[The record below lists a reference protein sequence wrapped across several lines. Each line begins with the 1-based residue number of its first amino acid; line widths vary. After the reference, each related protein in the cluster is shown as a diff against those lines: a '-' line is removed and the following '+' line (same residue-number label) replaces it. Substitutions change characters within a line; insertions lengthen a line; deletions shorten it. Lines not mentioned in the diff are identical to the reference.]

1 MFDIGLGEILLV
13 LFASL
18 FIFGPDRLPQVAAQA
33 ARALRQMR
41 EMAAGARAD
50 LTDALGPELTDLGK
64 DIGLGE
70 LRDLT
75 NLRALDPRK
84 TISSVLL
91 GTGDP
96 VTPASPT
103 PIASPPTPASPPAP
117 ANPSS
122 PAGATPPAAFDPD
135 AT

>member
-1 MFDIGLGEILLV
+1 VFDIGLGEILLV

-50 LTDALGPELTDLGK
+50 LTDALGPEFGDLGK
-64 DIGLGE
+64 DLGLGE

-96 VTPASPT
+96 ATPASP
-103 PIASPPTPASPPAP
+103 ASPAP
-117 ANPSS
+117 APAPLASPSTD
-122 PAGATPPAAFDPD
+122 PAPPSAPPAAFDPD

>member
-41 EMAAGARAD
+41 ELAAGARAD
-50 LTDALGPELTDLGK
+50 LTDAMGPEFTDLGK
-64 DIGLGE
+64 DLGLGE

-75 NLRALDPRK
+75 HQRALDPRK
-84 TISSVLL
+84 TITSVLL

-96 VTPASPT
+96 VTPASPASPAPAA
-103 PIASPPTPASPPAP
+103 PIASAPADPPPPA
-117 ANPSS
+117 
-122 PAGATPPAAFDPD
+122 TFDPD

>member
-41 EMAAGARAD
+41 ELAAGARAD
-50 LTDALGPELTDLGK
+50 LTDAMGPEFTDLGK
-64 DIGLGE
+64 DLGLGE

-84 TISSVLL
+84 TITSVLL

-96 VTPASPT
+96 VTPASPASPAPAA
-103 PIASPPTPASPPAP
+103 PIASAPADPPPPA
-117 ANPSS
+117 
-122 PAGATPPAAFDPD
+122 TFDPD

>member
-1 MFDIGLGEILLV
+1 
-13 LFASL
+13 
-18 FIFGPDRLPQVAAQA
+18 
-33 ARALRQMR
+33 
-41 EMAAGARAD
+41 
-50 LTDALGPELTDLGK
+50 LGPEFGDLGK
-64 DIGLGE
+64 DLGLGE

-96 VTPASPT
+96 ATPASP
-103 PIASPPTPASPPAP
+103 ASPAP
-117 ANPSS
+117 APAPLASPSTD
-122 PAGATPPAAFDPD
+122 PAPPSAPPAAFDPD

>member
-50 LTDALGPELTDLGK
+50 LTDALGPEFTDLGK
-64 DIGLGE
+64 DLGLGE

-84 TISSVLL
+84 TITSVLL

-96 VTPASPT
+96 VTPASPASPAPAA
-103 PIASPPTPASPPAP
+103 PIASAPADPPPPA
-117 ANPSS
+117 
-122 PAGATPPAAFDPD
+122 TFDPD

>member
-50 LTDALGPELTDLGK
+50 LTDALGPEFTDLGK
-64 DIGLGE
+64 DLGLGE

>member
-50 LTDALGPELTDLGK
+50 LTDALGPEFGDLGK
-64 DIGLGE
+64 DLGLGE

-84 TISSVLL
+84 TITSVLL

-96 VTPASPT
+96 VTPASPASPAPAA
-103 PIASPPTPASPPAP
+103 PIASAPADPPPPA
-117 ANPSS
+117 
-122 PAGATPPAAFDPD
+122 TFDPD

>member
-41 EMAAGARAD
+41 ELAAGARAD
-50 LTDALGPELTDLGK
+50 LTDAMGPEFTYLGK
-64 DIGLGE
+64 DLGLGE

-84 TISSVLL
+84 TITSVLL

-96 VTPASPT
+96 VTPASPASPAPAA
-103 PIASPPTPASPPAP
+103 PIASAPADPPPPA
-117 ANPSS
+117 
-122 PAGATPPAAFDPD
+122 TFDPD

>member
-41 EMAAGARAD
+41 ELAAGARAD
-50 LTDALGPELTDLGK
+50 LTDAMGPEFTDLGK
-64 DIGLGE
+64 DLGLGE

-84 TISSVLL
+84 TITSVLL

-96 VTPASPT
+96 VTPASPASPVPAA
-103 PIASPPTPASPPAP
+103 PIASAPADPPPPA
-117 ANPSS
+117 
-122 PAGATPPAAFDPD
+122 TFDPD